1 MGLEPNTVQCADI
14 QKEIEVYKRLN
25 GNFQLVPDLQS
36 ASNKVLLKSIHLGE
50 LLMMYKII
58 GVEVIQQNTKI
69 LLKLKAQ
76 E

>member
-1 MGLEPNTVQCADI
+1 M
-14 QKEIEVYKRLN
+14 YKRLN

-36 ASNKVLLKSIHLGE
+36 TSNKVLLKSIHLGE
-50 LLMMYKII
+50 LFMMYKII